1 MSEMK
6 TSAPKSDEE
15 RWRRRDG
22 ETEIYR
28 VCVSIIID
36 RIGRAGKPVLLL
48 ARARVHTRLLAR
60 IYDTQTKDLEKRG
73 ERTTKN
79 TSANYCT
86 RRLNGKIIII

>member
-6 TSAPKSDEE
+6 TSDEE

-48 ARARVHTRLLAR
+48 ARAREYTHDSWPASMTHK
-60 IYDTQTKDLEKRG
+60 Q
-73 ERTTKN
+73 
-79 TSANYCT
+79 
-86 RRLNGKIIII
+86 KI